1 MQPWITTNASSLIR
15 GRVILAGLPHTGTT
29 TIANMLRLFGCL
41 TIQGMGT
48 GGDHVGPGLSTHF
61 LESGWGVTDAKLA
74 LDKAPSARHLRN
86 KKGGLARLMVEEASN
101 WQCLMD
107 APWDH
112 AWRSLT
118 LAPFGDTEAHVV
130 LTRVLTPTHYA
141 MTVNA
146 FHTRHHLAG
155 FDWNATVKAYESR
168 LANVRAAHYRNPR
181 YFEICFACGDDGFT
195 LARSLGL
202 DLKKVAA
209 LPDISQGVHMNRHP
223 PAEDAERVRLV
234 RKHAAAVALYRG
246 RSSEE
251 AEMRAEMRTG
261 GRRHT
266 SSTRRGKGKGG
277 TRRGGGGR
285 K

>member
-1 MQPWITTNASSLIR
+1 
-15 GRVILAGLPHTGTT
+15 
-29 TIANMLRLFGCL
+29 
-41 TIQGMGT
+41 MGT

-181 YFEICFACGDDGFT
+181 Y
-195 LARSLGL
+195 
-202 DLKKVAA
+202 VA
-209 LPDISQGVHMNRHP
+209 
-223 PAEDAERVRLV
+223 PAAIEPTCIER
-234 RKHAAAVALYRG
+234 
-246 RSSEE
+246 
-251 AEMRAEMRTG
+251 
-261 GRRHT
+261 
-266 SSTRRGKGKGG
+266 TRRSHTTLLCAHHHHDELPPLSLSLRSASRAATTASRWPGLSASISKKSPRCQ
-277 TRRGGGGR
+277 TSRRAST
-285 K
+285 